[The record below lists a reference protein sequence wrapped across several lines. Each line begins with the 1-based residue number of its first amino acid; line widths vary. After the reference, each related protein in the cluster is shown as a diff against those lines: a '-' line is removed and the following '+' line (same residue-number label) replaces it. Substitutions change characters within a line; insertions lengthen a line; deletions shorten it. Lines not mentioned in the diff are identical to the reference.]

1 MQKRKSKYIHRDQ
14 MGGVKTPLTMRCR
27 LKDMERRFQEEQE
40 VLSVTAKQLASQ
52 YADAQKELLPM
63 IETLKQ
69 LVIGEEHIP
78 Q

>member
-1 MQKRKSKYIHRDQ
+1 
-14 MGGVKTPLTMRCR
+14 MRCR